1 MNYKVYIKI
10 NSHAYITDVGSSG
23 FLKDLTDW
31 IEIDE
36 GRGDRYYHAQGNYF
50 EKPIITEGGAYQYK
64 LENGKPR
71 EATDEEIAAQ
81 KATINKPPVPVA
93 PRNVITGECV
103 TISGTLYK
111 AIKNIPA
118 GEPVII
124 GQNAVE
130 TTYEA
135 ELLALSQQKG

>member
-1 MNYKVYIKI
+1 MYKVYIKTDS
-10 NSHAYITDVGSSG
+10 NGYITAVKSSA
-23 FLKDLTDW
+23 FLADLTGW
-31 IEIDE
+31 IKIDE
-36 GRGDRYYHAQGNYF
+36 GSGDKYYHAQGNYF
-50 EKPIITEGGAYQYK
+50 DKPIMTASGAYQYK
-64 LENGKPR
+64 LVDSVVVECT
-71 EATDEEIAAQ
+71 AEEIAAQ
-81 KATINKPPVPVA
+81 EATINKPPVPVA